1 MQAEIRILIWINRCL
16 RFLQTLD
23 IYTAHCSS
31 ASGRSRKPACWRSPP
46 VHHVF
51 LATGATGG
59 VEVEGGGRLNAAENT
74 SFHSAVRRSPNFCR
88 DRAMG
93 GLLTFVLIHHYSAID
108 ASVGSS
114 ADVMSTANTYIVY
127 SALIVTAVAA
137 FMTIAGLIFTQHFSM
152 EKERNLSRAYDTLIE
167 ELKIENEKAEKIM
180 KEIMK
185 NP

>member
-1 MQAEIRILIWINRCL
+1 MFLPWYAIKARFGRWFAEDARPNTVRGLV
-16 RFLQTLD
+16 
-23 IYTAHCSS
+23 
-31 ASGRSRKPACWRSPP
+31 SG
-46 VHHVF
+46 F
-51 LATGATGG
+51 FGG
-59 VEVEGGGRLNAAENT
+59 
-74 SFHSAVRRSPNFCR
+74 
-88 DRAMG
+88 AMG

-114 ADVMSTANTYIVY
+114 ADV
-127 SALIVTAVAA
+127 
-137 FMTIAGLIFTQHFSM
+137 MTIAGLIFTQHFSM

>member
-1 MQAEIRILIWINRCL
+1 MFLPWYAIKARFGRWFAEDARPNTVRGLV
-16 RFLQTLD
+16 
-23 IYTAHCSS
+23 
-31 ASGRSRKPACWRSPP
+31 SG
-46 VHHVF
+46 F
-51 LATGATGG
+51 FGG
-59 VEVEGGGRLNAAENT
+59 
-74 SFHSAVRRSPNFCR
+74 
-88 DRAMG
+88 AMG

-152 EKERNLSRAYDTLIE
+152 EKEGNLSRAYDTLIE

-180 KEIMK
+180 KEIIK
-185 NP
+185 NEHERWLNTPQDDSKSFENLDINSNNGTES

>member
-1 MQAEIRILIWINRCL
+1 MLQWRGLAVGLLKMRGLIRFAVL
-16 RFLQTLD
+16 
-23 IYTAHCSS
+23 S
-31 ASGRSRKPACWRSPP
+31 A
-46 VHHVF
+46 VF
-51 LATGATGG
+51 L
-59 VEVEGGGRLNAAENT
+59 VELWEDSSL
-74 SFHSAVRRSPNFCR
+74 
-88 DRAMG
+88 
-93 GLLTFVLIHHYSAID
+93 VLIHHYSAID

>member
-88 DRAMG
+88 DRGMAECRNVSKS
-93 GLLTFVLIHHYSAID
+93 LKTNTCIID
-108 ASVGSS
+108 NKCS
-114 ADVMSTANTYIVY
+114 
-127 SALIVTAVAA
+127 
-137 FMTIAGLIFTQHFSM
+137 IFTVYIS
-152 EKERNLSRAYDTLIE
+152 
-167 ELKIENEKAEKIM
+167 LKGE
-180 KEIMK
+180 
-185 NP
+185 

>member
-31 ASGRSRKPACWRSPP
+31 ASGLSRKPACWRSPP

-88 DRAMG
+88 DSGMAV
-93 GLLTFVLIHHYSAID
+93 GLLK
-108 ASVGSS
+108 
-114 ADVMSTANTYIVY
+114 MR
-127 SALIVTAVAA
+127 
-137 FMTIAGLIFTQHFSM
+137 GLIRFAV
-152 EKERNLSRAYDTLIE
+152 LSAVFLV
-167 ELKIENEKAEKIM
+167 ELWEDSSHSF
-180 KEIMK
+180 
-185 NP
+185 